1 MYVPACQHHDR
12 ACAGCGRQLAWTW
25 PGRGAVRAQ
34 HAVHCSRGPARTLGF
49 IIYIYQQVCR
59 LWCVHFIRTSDM
71 ARFGR
76 LPLKN
81 CRRLSLGHRS
91 RCARRGPPAAALVK
105 KNRLPL
111 KNCRRLSLGRRPAQW
126 ARAQGAPHRYLGEK
140 YFPKTPSALGRRP
153 ARSPPAPRAH
163 ARAPPPPALVEKK
176 VEGGGRVPSV
186 YGQNRCCNV
195 RAESQQIVRQAYS
208 HAYNTPLRDKV
219 VYNVSIFPDGRVV
232 MQESGPAP
240 ARRCGPS
247 STCTVQGDCS
257 PIGTRVWRALER

>member
-49 IIYIYQQVCR
+49 IIYIYIYINKCVACGVCTSFAQVTWR
-59 LWCVHFIRTSDM
+59 VLAAVHTAQSQFCWGVAPRAQEAPS
-71 ARFGR
+71 RCLSEKKR
-76 LPLKN
+76 LPRKN

-176 VEGGGRVPSV
+176 LRGGG
-186 YGQNRCCNV
+186 
-195 RAESQQIVRQAYS
+195 S
-208 HAYNTPLRDKV
+208 HPCTDRTDAA
-219 VYNVSIFPDGRVV
+219 
-232 MQESGPAP
+232 M
-240 ARRCGPS
+240 CGLNLS
-247 STCTVQGDCS
+247 RS
-257 PIGTRVWRALER
+257 